1 MAKPTIPEQIGEAQV
16 LKMIKENQPIS
27 VHALYKKSDYGSY
40 SGMSD
45 CIQRLANKGLI
56 IIDKVKVD
64 KYVKMVSIKEK
75 ENE

>member
-27 VHALYKKSDYGSY
+27 IHALYKKSDYGSY

-45 CIQRLANKGLI
+45 CIKRLAIKGLVI
-56 IIDKVKVD
+56 IEKVKVD
-64 KYVKMVSIKEK
+64 KYVKMVRLKE
-75 ENE
+75 